1 MATIYKKKY
10 PMAMPDGAEV
20 VERQGRKIARWATS
34 RGQVRTAEVLDDG
47 RVQFVSDC
55 WYIRYRDAE
64 GKMQRRST
72 GCRGKQAAQQV
83 LADAVAEVEKV
94 KSGIITAKEK
104 MVADQAGRPLAEH
117 MAAYLEHLGRK
128 RIRGRKVTPAY
139 CRNVKGRLK
148 RVFDEASMRYLP
160 DITREDTEKWLEKAE
175 GADLGPAT
183 RNEYLT
189 SVKAFCNWAVRTGR
203 LAASPVA
210 GIGKADRES
219 DRRRV
224 RRALTAEEV
233 ARLLDA
239 ARRRPIAM
247 LARKTVSLP
256 EEDKVGR
263 SSWTYEAVT
272 SENLD
277 RCYRDG
283 LKRLEADPERRAR
296 LERLGR
302 ERALFYLLAV
312 STGLRRKE
320 LASLTVGRLHLDA
333 APTPF
338 LELQAADAKNA
349 KAANLPLRADVVA
362 EVKRHL
368 ALRQGSG
375 QADQEA
381 LSLGA
386 KLFTRAPAI
395 RVFDADIRA
404 AGIPKTDHRGRV
416 VDLHALRHT
425 FGTHLSAAGV
435 HPRTAMA
442 AMRHSRIELTMNLY
456 TDPVLLDVAGAVE
469 ALPNFA
475 AAHKTTTPSAA
486 AGA

>member
-1 MATIYKKKY
+1 MANIYKKKY
-10 PMAMPDGAEV
+10 PMAMPDGAEI
-20 VERQGRKIARWATS
+20 VERQSRRIARWATS
-34 RGQVRTAEVLDDG
+34 RGQLRTAEVLADG

-72 GCRGKQAAQQV
+72 GCRGKQAARQV
-83 LADAVAEVEKV
+83 LADAVAEVERV
-94 KSGIITAKEK
+94 KSGIITIAEK
-104 MVADQAGRPLAEH
+104 KIADQASLPLGDH
-117 MAAYLEHLGRK
+117 VKAYLEHLGRK
-128 RIRGRKVTPAY
+128 RIRGRKVTPRY
-139 CRNVKGRLK
+139 CLNVKGRLK

-189 SVKAFCNWAVRTGR
+189 SVKAFCNWAVKTGR

-210 GIGKADRES
+210 SIGKADRES

-224 RRALTAEEV
+224 RRALTAGEV

-247 LARKTVSLP
+247 VARKTVPLP
-256 EEDKVGR
+256 EEDKIGR

-338 LELQAADAKNA
+338 LELRGADAKNA
-349 KAANLPLRADVVA
+349 QAANLPLRADVVA

-375 QADQEA
+375 QADQDA
-381 LSLGA
+381 LPLDA

-395 RVFDADIRA
+395 RVFDADLQA
-404 AGIPKTDHRGRV
+404 AGIAKYDRRGRV
-416 VDLHALRHT
+416 VDIHALRHT

-456 TDPVLLDVAGAVE
+456 TDPVLLDVAGAVA
-469 ALPNFA
+469 ALPSFA
-475 AAHKTTTPSAA
+475 GEDEVAAV